1 MTAVSR
7 VEQPK
12 APVSKVVPMPAAILN
27 GADLAKPLPPIP
39 WVCERLE
46 LAPGAVNIWA
56 GYGYSGKT
64 LAAQELLISVAAGKL
79 VWGGLPCKT
88 GNVMHLDY
96 EQGRRLTSERYQRL
110 CRASDVDLVE
120 LGDRIKAVPF
130 PPLYLDTDAGLKWL
144 ETICAD
150 VTLCVVDS
158 LRASLPTVD
167 ENASDVR
174 KYLDPLA
181 RVSERTACTFVLIH
195 HGRKRGEK
203 DHGAAQS
210 VRGSSAIFDAC
221 QSVCVFEGKRGEPS
235 TVSLEK
241 ARITGSAHDDVSLV
255 FEDTPGPSPDSD
267 GRDDA
272 KWGLRVRMQRAGVSN
287 GLSDV
292 RAAILETV
300 RAKPGLSKR
309 AVVSETTGRAPVL
322 WDVLEDLI
330 EDGQLRTAPRAGRGG
345 GIAVYL
351 PLENKDPGEGI
362 TWDN

>member
-1 MTAVSR
+1 MAN
-7 VEQPK
+7 
-12 APVSKVVPMPAAILN
+12 VVTLPAAQPSPILN
-27 GADLAKPLPPIP
+27 GVDLAKPLPPIP

-79 VWGGLPCKT
+79 VWGHIACRT
-88 GNVMHLDY
+88 GAVMHLDY

-110 CRASDVDLVE
+110 CRSTGVDLGE
-120 LGDRIKAVPF
+120 LGDRIRAVPF
-130 PPLYLDTDAGLKWL
+130 PPVYLDTAAGLKWL
-144 ETICAD
+144 EQICAG

-158 LRASLPTVD
+158 LRAALPTVD

-174 KYLDPLA
+174 KYLDPIA
-181 RVSERTACTFVLIH
+181 RISEATQCTFILIH
-195 HGRKRGEK
+195 HGRKRGER

-221 QSVCVFEGKRGEPS
+221 QSVCVFDGKRGEPS

-241 ARITGSAHDDVSLV
+241 ARITGSAVADVSLV
-255 FEDTPGPSPDSD
+255 FEDVSGPSPEFD
-267 GRDDA
+267 GRDDP
-272 KWGLRVRMQRAGVSN
+272 KWGLRVKMQGKPPAN

-292 RAAILETV
+292 KAAIMETV
-300 RAKPGLSKR
+300 RTKPGLSKR

-330 EDGQLRTAPRAGRGG
+330 EAGALRAVARTGRGG
-345 GIAVYL
+345 GLAVFL
-351 PLENKDPGEGI
+351 PAPDDGI
-362 TWDN
+362 SEEVAWDN